1 MANFR
6 DINGASRQLNRVT
19 DIELETHNRSALES
33 VMVAMAASGRVQE
46 MAVIAQTL
54 EKTSREMQIA
64 DTLNALNSTIATLK
78 NPETEHKPDV
88 FELMRKID
96 ERLSVME
103 GERLSK

>member
-78 NPETEHKPDV
+78 NSTGKETKPEPD
-88 FELMRKID
+88 LTH
-96 ERLSVME
+96 RLD
-103 GERLSK
+103 RLEQMFKEVTK

>member
-6 DINGASRQLNRVT
+6 DINGASRQMNRVT
-19 DIELETHNRSALES
+19 DIELEAHNRSALES
-33 VMVAMAASGRVQE
+33 VMVAMAAVGKVQE

-64 DTLNALNSTIATLK
+64 DTLNALNSTIAGLK
-78 NPETEHKPDV
+78 QPQAEHTPDI
-88 FELMRKID
+88 FELMSKID
-96 ERLSVME
+96 ERLSVIE